1 MLAGI
6 VRRAHFEE
14 VERTMKRLTVLPL
27 AAGLLLAVTA
37 APAQTS
43 APVSN
48 VKADEAVARI
58 TDAQIDLMRKDI
70 RDMRKQIVAA
80 NMTLTG
86 DEAAK
91 FWPIYD
97 SYIKEAIKLN
107 DVRYG
112 LIKEYAANYTT
123 LTDAQAADY
132 IRRWSG
138 VDESQVKLRMQW
150 ITKFEEAIGA
160 KKAAVFAQ
168 IDRRLLLMIDLQ
180 ISSQLPL
187 IQP

>member
-6 VRRAHFEE
+6 VRRAYFEE
-14 VERTMKRLTVLPL
+14 VEKTMKRLTALPL
-27 AAGLLLAVTA
+27 AAGILLAVTG

-48 VKADEAVARI
+48 VKADEAVAKI

-97 SYIKEAIKLN
+97 AYIQETIKVN
-107 DVRYG
+107 NVRYS
-112 LIKEYAANYTT
+112 LVKEYAANYTT
-123 LTDAQAADY
+123 ITDAQASDY

-138 VDESQVKLRMQW
+138 VDEAQVKLRLQW
-150 ITKFEEAIGA
+150 VGKFEEAIGS

-168 IDRRLLLMIDLQ
+168 IDRRLGLMIDLQ
-180 ISSQLPL
+180 LSSQLPL